1 MPYTPPT
8 HRSPAS
14 SAPTSPVASRRSSL
28 QSSPRPSL
36 PRSASYLTKHRRT
49 PSASALSDGSTG
61 TLTPQG
67 TSEDLKSMGTAVP
80 SSVRQS
86 PPPVTDERT
95 MPMGAIISPPDS
107 ASSGSD
113 DEEQGPQIRGR
124 KLDKALRD
132 AVSQIPMQRT
142 SSPERTQQIKH
153 QDSTETLQLR
163 PRKDNMHLSFS
174 TSALGDLAKGRKKG
188 HVRSATEPNAGLNKD
203 NSQSVSEEETDE
215 DLLQKPQMVRKKS
228 GELVRPALRPSSRRR
243 PSSMPGTPIFSKAVH
258 FDSHLEHVRHFL
270 QVDRPLAVSAGSSPI
285 DSYESDTEYPFPGN
299 GKQAA
304 RTPPFEWEILTTNF
318 PHDSAAR
325 KSLPV
330 RLEKVWLSA
339 DQKTL
344 LGSVAVANIAF
355 NKAVTCRFTL
365 DYWKTTSEVAADYSH
380 EIRPRETPLGHDRF
394 TFSIKLADTA
404 NLESKT
410 LFLCVRYT
418 VGGQEYWDNN
428 TNSNFQVDFRKKHL
442 PMNGKNNFQ
451 GASSRSAGLPRSN
464 RRTSNTNV
472 PRPKSM
478 PVSFGEFG
486 DDAKLNYD
494 QPIHEFLGESENG
507 TGGLRLKSKSAGNL
521 ASDNLSKDF
530 GSPSGLAFSNRYDFG
545 ASLSAAVQA
554 AREKEAAQ
562 DKDGLYMKAN
572 IRSPKPILTVPQPPS
587 TVKSPTMATGA
598 TSPNSTISSSSYEEL
613 VNKYCF
619 VRAPEVRPASPIASG
634 ARRPS
639 LFGSKQSSPSMMDG
653 TLSGARFDP
662 ATAGNHRHTTSLGS
676 PNGYVHHAGPAAHH
690 TLQLGGAFSPQSG
703 SSTPKDGFRANNTSP
718 SPRPSATARSASPAF
733 VSFDGTPSNDLSYHV
748 QQQMMDRFPWSGD
761 GHATA
766 IRG

>member
-1 MPYTPPT
+1 
-8 HRSPAS
+8 
-14 SAPTSPVASRRSSL
+14 
-28 QSSPRPSL
+28 
-36 PRSASYLTKHRRT
+36 
-49 PSASALSDGSTG
+49 
-61 TLTPQG
+61 
-67 TSEDLKSMGTAVP
+67 MGTAVP

-86 PPPVTDERT
+86 PPPVTDDRT

-113 DEEQGPQIRGR
+113 DEEQGPEIRGR

-132 AVSQIPMQRT
+132 AVSQIPMQRS
-142 SSPERTQQIKH
+142 SSPERSQVQTQNA
-153 QDSTETLQLR
+153 TEHLQLR
-163 PRKDNMHLSFS
+163 RKDGVHLSFS
-174 TSALGDLAKGRKKG
+174 TSALDGLAKGRKMG
-188 HVRSATEPNAGLNKD
+188 HVRSATEPNAGLPKSDD
-203 NSQSVSEEETDE
+203 NSVSVSEEETDE
-215 DLLQKPQMVRKKS
+215 DLLKKPQMVRKKS

-285 DSYESDTEYPFPGN
+285 DAYESDTEYPFPGN
-299 GKQAA
+299 GKQTA

-318 PHDSAAR
+318 PHDSVVR

-330 RLEKVWLSA
+330 RLEKLWLSA

-344 LGSVAVANIAF
+344 LGSVAVANLAF

-418 VGGQEYWDNN
+418 VNGTEYWDNN
-428 TNSNFQVDFRKKHL
+428 ANSNFQIDFRKKHL

-451 GASSRSAGLPRSN
+451 GASSRSANGLPRSS
-464 RRTSNTNV
+464 RRTGSANQ

-478 PVSFGEFG
+478 PVGFGDFG
-486 DDAKLNYD
+486 DDAKITFD
-494 QPIHEFLGESENG
+494 QPIHEYLGESENS
-507 TGGLRLKSKSAGNL
+507 TGGLRLKSKSTGNL
-521 ASDNLSKDF
+521 ASDNMSKDF
-530 GSPSGLAFSNRYDFG
+530 GSPSGVAFSNRYDFG

-554 AREKEAAQ
+554 AKDKETPQ

-572 IRSPKPILTVPQPPS
+572 VRNSKPTLAVPEPVNN
-587 TVKSPTMATGA
+587 VKSQATAPGA

-619 VRAPEVRPASPIASG
+619 VRSPEVRPSPIASG
-634 ARRPS
+634 PRRRP
-639 LFGSKQSSPSMMDG
+639 LGLPNRIIIPSSQWDG
-653 TLSGARFDP
+653 T
-662 ATAGNHRHTTSLGS
+662 ATQKQNERV
-676 PNGYVHHAGPAAHH
+676 GY
-690 TLQLGGAFSPQSG
+690 
-703 SSTPKDGFRANNTSP
+703 
-718 SPRPSATARSASPAF
+718 
-733 VSFDGTPSNDLSYHV
+733 
-748 QQQMMDRFPWSGD
+748 
-761 GHATA
+761 
-766 IRG
+766 

>member
-1 MPYTPPT
+1 MPYTPPS

-14 SAPTSPVASRRSSL
+14 SASASPVASRRSSL

-132 AVSQIPMQRT
+132 AVSQIPMQRS
-142 SSPERTQQIKH
+142 SSPPRSQLQH
-153 QDSTETLQLR
+153 QDSTESLQLH
-163 PRKDNMHLSFS
+163 RKDGVHLSFS
-174 TSALGDLAKGRKKG
+174 TSALGDLAKGRKMG
-188 HVRSATEPNAGLNKD
+188 HGRSATEPNAGLSKSDD
-203 NSQSVSEEETDE
+203 NSISVSEEESDE
-215 DLLQKPQMVRKKS
+215 DLLKKPQMVRKKS

-299 GKQAA
+299 GKQTA

-325 KSLPV
+325 KSAPV

-339 DQKTL
+339 DQKSL

-355 NKAVTCRFTL
+355 SKAVTCRFTL

-410 LFLCVRYT
+410 LFLCIRYT
-418 VGGQEYWDNN
+418 VNGQEYWDNN
-428 TNSNFQVDFRKKHL
+428 SSANFQVDFRKKHL

-451 GASSRSAGLPRSN
+451 GASSRPANGLPRSS
-464 RRTSNTNV
+464 RRTSSANV

-478 PVSFGEFG
+478 PAGFGDFG
-486 DDAKLNYD
+486 DDAKLNFD
-494 QPIHEFLGESENG
+494 QPIHEYLGETENS

-554 AREKEAAQ
+554 AKDKETSQ

-572 IRSPKPILTVPQPPS
+572 VRTPTPTLTVPEPATKAKSQP
-587 TVKSPTMATGA
+587 TTGA

-619 VRAPEVRPASPIASG
+619 
-634 ARRPS
+634 
-639 LFGSKQSSPSMMDG
+639 FGSKQSSPNMKDG
-653 TLSGARFDP
+653 TLSGARFDG
-662 ATAGNHRHTTSLGS
+662 AAGGNHHRRSHTTTLGS
-676 PNGYVHHAGPAAHH
+676 PNGNAHHAGPAAHH
-690 TLQLGGAFSPQSG
+690 TLQLHGAMSPPSG
-703 SSTPKDGFRANNTSP
+703 ASTPKDAFRANSTSP

-733 VSFDGTPSNDLSYHV
+733 VSFDATPSNDLSYHV
-748 QQQMMDRFPWSGD
+748 QQQMMDRFPWSD
-761 GHATA
+761 GHAATA

>member
-1 MPYTPPT
+1 MPYTPPS

-14 SAPTSPVASRRSSL
+14 SASASPVASRRSSL
-28 QSSPRPSL
+28 QSSPRPNL

-67 TSEDLKSMGTAVP
+67 TSEDLKSMGTAVT

-86 PPPVTDERT
+86 PPPVTDDRT

-113 DEEQGPQIRGR
+113 DEEQGPEIRGR

-132 AVSQIPMQRT
+132 AVSQIPMQRS
-142 SSPERTQQIKH
+142 SSPERSQVKTQNA
-153 QDSTETLQLR
+153 TEHLQLR
-163 PRKDNMHLSFS
+163 RKDGVHLSFS
-174 TSALGDLAKGRKKG
+174 TSALDGLAKGRKMG
-188 HVRSATEPNAGLNKD
+188 HVRSATEPNAGLPKSED
-203 NSQSVSEEETDE
+203 NSISVSEEETDE
-215 DLLQKPQMVRKKS
+215 DLLKKPQMVRKKS

-285 DSYESDTEYPFPGN
+285 DAYESDTEYPFPGN
-299 GKQAA
+299 GKQTA

-318 PHDSAAR
+318 PHDSVVR

-330 RLEKVWLSA
+330 RLEKLWLSA

-344 LGSVAVANIAF
+344 LGSVAVANLAF

-418 VGGQEYWDNN
+418 VNGTEYWDNN
-428 TNSNFQVDFRKKHL
+428 ANSNFQIDFRKKHL

-451 GASSRSAGLPRSN
+451 GASSRPANGLPRSS
-464 RRTSNTNV
+464 RRTGSANQ

-478 PVSFGEFG
+478 PVGFGDFG
-486 DDAKLNYD
+486 DDAKITFD
-494 QPIHEFLGESENG
+494 QPIHEYLGESENS
-507 TGGLRLKSKSAGNL
+507 TGGLRLKSKSTGNL
-521 ASDNLSKDF
+521 ASDNISKDF
-530 GSPSGLAFSNRYDFG
+530 GSPSGVAFSNRYDFG

-554 AREKEAAQ
+554 AKDKETPQ

-572 IRSPKPILTVPQPPS
+572 VRNSKPTLAVPEPVNN
-587 TVKSPTMATGA
+587 VKSQATAPGA

-619 VRAPEVRPASPIASG
+619 
-634 ARRPS
+634 
-639 LFGSKQSSPSMMDG
+639 FGSKQSSPDMKDG
-653 TLSGARFDP
+653 TLSGARFDG
-662 ATAGNHRHTTSLGS
+662 ATGGNNHRRSHTTSLGS
-676 PNGYVHHAGPAAHH
+676 PIAHVQHAGHATHH
-690 TLQLGGAFSPQSG
+690 SLLHGAFTPPSG
-703 SSTPKDGFRANNTSP
+703 ASTPKDAFIASSTSP

-733 VSFDGTPSNDLSYHV
+733 MAFDGTPSNDLSYHV
-748 QQQMMDRFPWSGD
+748 QQQIMDRFPWSGD
-761 GHATA
+761 GHAATA

>member
-1 MPYTPPT
+1 MPYTPPSN
-8 HRSPAS
+8 RSPAS
-14 SAPTSPVASRRSSL
+14 SASTSPVASRRSSL

-132 AVSQIPMQRT
+132 AVSQIPQQRS
-142 SSPERTQQIKH
+142 SSPERSQPKT
-153 QDSTETLQLR
+153 QDSSEHLQLR
-163 PRKDNMHLSFS
+163 RKDGVHLSFS
-174 TSALGDLAKGRKKG
+174 TSALDGLAKGRKMG
-188 HVRSATEPNAGLNKD
+188 HVRSATEPNAGIVKPD
-203 NSQSVSEEETDE
+203 ENSVSVSEEETDE
-215 DLLQKPQMVRKKS
+215 DLLKKPQMVRKKS

-285 DSYESDTEYPFPGN
+285 DAYESDTEYPFPGN
-299 GKQAA
+299 GKQTT

-318 PHDSAAR
+318 PHDSVSR

-330 RLEKVWLSA
+330 RLEKLWLSA

-344 LGSVAVANIAF
+344 LGSVAVANLAF
-355 NKAVTCRFTL
+355 SKAVTCRFTL

-418 VGGQEYWDNN
+418 VNGTEYWDNN
-428 TNSNFQVDFRKKHL
+428 GSSNFQVDFRKKHL

-451 GASSRSAGLPRSN
+451 GASSRSANGLPRSS
-464 RRTSNTNV
+464 RRTGSANA

-478 PVSFGEFG
+478 PVGFGDFG
-486 DDAKLNYD
+486 DDAKLNFD
-494 QPIHEFLGESENG
+494 QPIHEYLGESENS
-507 TGGLRLKSKSAGNL
+507 TGGLRLKSKSTGNL
-521 ASDNLSKDF
+521 ASDNISKDF
-530 GSPSGLAFSNRYDFG
+530 GSPSGVAFSNRYDFG

-554 AREKEAAQ
+554 AKDKETAQ
-562 DKDGLYMKAN
+562 EKDGLYMKPN
-572 IRSPKPILTVPQPPS
+572 VRNLKPTLTVPEP
-587 TVKSPTMATGA
+587 VNKAKSQAPATGA

-619 VRAPEVRPASPIASG
+619 
-634 ARRPS
+634 
-639 LFGSKQSSPSMMDG
+639 FGSKQSSPDMKDG
-653 TLSGARFDP
+653 TLSGARFDG
-662 ATAGNHRHTTSLGS
+662 AAGANHHRRSHTTSSGS
-676 PNGYVHHAGPAAHH
+676 PNGYLHHAGHAAHH
-690 TLQLGGAFSPQSG
+690 TLHWHGALSPQSLP
-703 SSTPKDGFRANNTSP
+703 STPNEAVRTTSTA
-718 SPRPSATARSASPAF
+718 STPRPSATARSASPAF
-733 VSFDGTPSNDLSYHV
+733 VAFDGTPSNDLSYHV
-748 QQQMMDRFPWSGD
+748 QQQIMDRFPWSGD
-761 GHATA
+761 GHAATA

>member
-1 MPYTPPT
+1 
-8 HRSPAS
+8 
-14 SAPTSPVASRRSSL
+14 
-28 QSSPRPSL
+28 
-36 PRSASYLTKHRRT
+36 
-49 PSASALSDGSTG
+49 
-61 TLTPQG
+61 
-67 TSEDLKSMGTAVP
+67 MGTAVP

-113 DEEQGPQIRGR
+113 DEEQVPQIRGR

-142 SSPERTQQIKH
+142 SSPERTQIQQ

-174 TSALGDLAKGRKKG
+174 TSALGDLAKGRKMG
-188 HVRSATEPNAGLNKD
+188 HVRSATEPNAGLGKSVD

-215 DLLQKPQMVRKKS
+215 DLLKKPQMVRKKS

-299 GKQAA
+299 GKQTA
-304 RTPPFEWEILTTNF
+304 RAPPFEWEILTTNF
-318 PHDSAAR
+318 PHDSVAR

-365 DYWKTTSEVAADYSH
+365 DYWKTTSEVTADYSH

-410 LFLCVRYT
+410 LFLCVRYS
-418 VGGQEYWDNN
+418 VNGQEYWDNN

-451 GASSRSAGLPRSN
+451 GASSRSANGLPRSS
-464 RRTSNTNV
+464 RRTNSANV

-478 PVSFGEFG
+478 PVGFGEFG
-486 DDAKLNYD
+486 EDAKLNYD
-494 QPIHEFLGESENG
+494 QPIHEFLGESENS

-521 ASDNLSKDF
+521 ASDNMSKDF

-554 AREKEAAQ
+554 AREKEASQ

-572 IRSPKPILTVPQPPS
+572 VRSPKPILTVPEPA
-587 TVKSPTMATGA
+587 TKAKSPTVATGA

-619 VRAPEVRPASPIASG
+619 
-634 ARRPS
+634 
-639 LFGSKQSSPSMMDG
+639 FGSKQSSPSMMDG
-653 TLSGARFDP
+653 TLSGARFDG
-662 ATAGNHRHTTSLGS
+662 ATPGTHRHTTSLGS
-676 PNGYVHHAGPAAHH
+676 PNGYSHHAGPAAHH
-690 TLQLGGAFSPQSG
+690 TLQLGGAFSPQSSG
-703 SSTPKDGFRANNTSP
+703 PSTPKDGFRANSTSP
-718 SPRPSATARSASPAF
+718 TPRPSATARSASPAF

-761 GHATA
+761 GHAATA

>member
-318 PHDSAAR
+318 PHDSTAR